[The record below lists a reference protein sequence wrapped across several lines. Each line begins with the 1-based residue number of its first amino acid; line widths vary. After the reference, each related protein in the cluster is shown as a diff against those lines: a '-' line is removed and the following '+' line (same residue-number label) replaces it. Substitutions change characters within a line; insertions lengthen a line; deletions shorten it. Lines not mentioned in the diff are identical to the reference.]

1 MAPVC
6 HRRTVSAAGEL
17 KEGILEQ
24 FGERDGGG
32 WLRLRKKIISILL
45 IDSGVPVPNITT

>member
-24 FGERDGGG
+24 FGERDGSG
-32 WLRLRKKIISILL
+32 WLRLREKIISILL